1 MERSTKSQHQ
11 APQRVER
18 IALAYCAG
26 HGRPSNLTRT
36 AAPLRVLDSSVKQN
50 PKGIRTRTNRAA
62 FLIQLAQTLPIESSQ
77 RAKPKETCPKS
88 TETESRSRSGKA
100 PTTTLRYSPRR
111 FPRFAFQ

>member
-26 HGRPSNLTRT
+26 HGRPSNLTRM

-50 PKGIRTRTNRAA
+50 PKGSRTRTNRVA
-62 FLIQLAQTLPIESSQ
+62 FLIQSAQTLPTKSSQ
-77 RAKPKETCPKS
+77 RAKPKATCPKS
-88 TETESRSRSGKA
+88 IEMESRLRLGKA
-100 PTTTLRYSPRR
+100 PIT
-111 FPRFAFQ
+111 